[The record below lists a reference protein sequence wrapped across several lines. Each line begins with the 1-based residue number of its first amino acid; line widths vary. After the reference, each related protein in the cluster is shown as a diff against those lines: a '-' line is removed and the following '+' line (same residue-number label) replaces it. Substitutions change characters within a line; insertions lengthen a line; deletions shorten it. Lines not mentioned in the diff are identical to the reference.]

1 VACFWVSC
9 IHLYILVVAQ
19 EARVEMK
26 KVVSLFSGC
35 GGFDSGFKE
44 QGFDLIYAC
53 DIDPVA
59 VDCYARNIDSRV
71 YVRDVTSVEFH
82 RDMDEIGSCDIVLGG
97 FPCQGFSKAG
107 PKNAEDKR
115 NVLYVEMKNA
125 LAVLRPQIFIAENV
139 DGISQNFKGAYLER
153 IVEDFQQIGYRVEY
167 RIFDAIAFGLPQHRR
182 RIFFVGIEQSI
193 PRRFSWPEPTHFF
206 KRRNGEF
213 TIATIQAVEPS
224 AHWPQTMLQTGDI
237 QTRPL
242 PQRIRTIKD
251 AIQDIR
257 SLDSNIPDHCIT
269 HTWPSKY
276 TAIFQTI
283 REGQK
288 LCNVRRASTSV
299 YTWQIPEAF
308 GAVSEQERCILETIA
323 KYRRHKKYGNL
334 PNGNPLPVDEIER
347 LSGLHEIQREL
358 ENLLA
363 KDYIK
368 CKNGGYDLKGALFCS
383 GLFKRPLWNEPAPTV
398 LTNFHNPRYFLHPL
412 EDRPFTLRECA
423 RLQGFPDS
431 FIFTTSNTSRDL
443 ISGYRLVGNAVPP
456 IVSKA
461 FAAAV
466 RQFLF
471 FYFHCL

>member
-1 VACFWVSC
+1 
-9 IHLYILVVAQ
+9 
-19 EARVEMK
+19 MK

-35 GGFDSGFKE
+35 GGFDLGFKE

-59 VDCYARNIDSRV
+59 VDCYARNIDPRV
-71 YVRDVTSVEFH
+71 HLRDVTSTEFH
-82 RDMDEIGSCDIVLGG
+82 RDMSEIGSCDIVLGG

-107 PKNAEDKR
+107 PKHAEDKR
-115 NVLYVEMKNA
+115 NALYLEMKNA
-125 LAVLRPQIFIAENV
+125 IAVLRPQLFIAENV

-153 IVEDFQQIGYRVEY
+153 IIEDFRQIGYCIEY

-193 PRRFSWPEPTHFF
+193 HHRFSWPEPTHFF

-213 TIATIQAVEPS
+213 TIA
-224 AHWPQTMLQTGDI
+224 GI
-237 QTRPL
+237 QTSMQPVQEQQTTLQPEDRRPP
-242 PQRIRTIKD
+242 PQKIQTIKD

-257 SLDSNIPDHCIT
+257 SLDTHIPDHRIT
-269 HTWPSKY
+269 HQWPGKY
-276 TAIFQTI
+276 TTIFQTV

-288 LCNVRRASTSV
+288 LCNVRHAHTSV
-299 YTWQIPEAF
+299 YTWQIPEVF

-323 KYRRHKKYGNL
+323 RYRRHKKYGNL
-334 PNGNPLPVDEIER
+334 PNGNPLPVDEIGR
-347 LSGLHEIQREL
+347 LTGLVDIQHEI

-363 KDYIK
+363 KSYIK
-368 CKNGGYDLKGALFCS
+368 FKSGGYDLKGALFCS
-383 GLFKRPLWNEPAPTV
+383 GLFKRPIWNEPAPTV

-431 FIFTTSNTSRDL
+431 FIFTNSNTNKDL
-443 ISGYRLVGNAVPP
+443 INGYRLVGNAVPP

-466 RQFLF
+466 WQFLLF
-471 FYFHCL
+471 LHSYPASFLRF